1 MDQFQIN
8 PFQMNQLMMNQI
20 GMNNQQN
27 QFNQM
32 FMDKTTL
39 EIKNIVQPYEKK
51 IKELEEIIRQKDFEI
66 TVLKQKLN
74 NNSFSSN
81 INFMNI
87 NPMMMPQNM
96 NPFMM
101 QGNFIQQLEEKGRKI
116 EIILKTENGEFENE
130 YFEEDK
136 ASTLYEKYNI
146 NNAFLIYKYK
156 VLNKE
161 LTLKEN
167 GIRKNGSIIYL
178 KPDCISV
185 SFKDNCNNIFGLNL
199 SRDCPLRLALIYYL
213 IKSDNIDYIDRND
226 ITFLYNGQKLS
237 FHDPTPIGNIILN
250 GGNVVFLNDVL
261 GALKY

>member
-1 MDQFQIN
+1 
-8 PFQMNQLMMNQI
+8 MNQLMMNQI
-20 GMNNQQN
+20 GINNQQN

-74 NNSFSSN
+74 NNSSHSN

-96 NPFMM
+96 DPIMM
-101 QGNFIQQLEEKGRKI
+101 QMNFLQLLQDKQRKI
-116 EIILKTENGEFENE
+116 EIILKTENGEYRNE
-130 YFEEDK
+130 FYEGDK
-136 ASTLYEKYNI
+136 VSKLYEKYNI
-146 NNAFLIYKYK
+146 NNGHLIYKYK
-156 VLNKE
+156 VLNEE
-161 LTLKEN
+161 LTLEEN

-178 KPDCISV
+178 KQDCISV
-185 SFKDNCNNIFGLNL
+185 SFKDNCNNIFVLNL

-250 GGNVVFLNDVL
+250 GGKITIVYLNDVL
-261 GALKY
+261 GALKN